1 MVRRTPINSVLL
13 QRLHRHLQAL
23 TGTLQV
29 ALAIRPLGPTSA
41 AIFGC
46 SAATD
51 TVLIRR
57 SQINQAFSAK
67 CGSTPTPER
76 RTTAA
81 GMETSG
87 IRFPKQAHPCHVG
100 ER

>member
-1 MVRRTPINSVLL
+1 MVRRAPINSVLL
-13 QRLHRHLQAL
+13 QRLHQHLQRL
-23 TGTLQV
+23 IETLQA
-29 ALAIRPLGPTSA
+29 ALVIRPLGPTST

-51 TVLIRR
+51 TVLIPR
-57 SQINQAFSAK
+57 SPINQAFSAK
-67 CGSTPTPER
+67 CGSTPAPER

-81 GMETSG
+81 AFKTSG
-87 IRFPKQAHPCHVG
+87 IRFPKQAYPCHVG